1 MKSRHELALQ
11 SWKDVAK
18 FFRRIEKNSPDLS
31 RVMLELIG
39 NIHSA
44 KLDDR
49 LFATTSHEMLL
60 VSTSHRHDARVPKL
74 RVEVTGANIVFEV
87 FDANENLIQSE
98 TYLSASEWCIIASYF
113 NNLIPDE

>member
-1 MKSRHELALQ
+1 MNLRPELALQ
-11 SWKDVAK
+11 SWKDVEK
-18 FFRRIEKNSPDLS
+18 FYRRIGKKSPDVS

-39 NIHSA
+39 NIHSD

-74 RVEVTGANIVFEV
+74 RVEVKGVNIVFDV
-87 FDANENLIQSE
+87 FDSDENLTESE
-98 TYLSASEWCIIASYF
+98 IHLSTTEWCVVESHF
-113 NNLIPDE
+113 KNLISDR